1 MTEQQT
7 SLYFLFTAYSLT
19 VFMFKQELEHSIL
32 LFLRTKLGLDVEL
45 QAHADGVVGA
55 ASKMLLVMLKS
66 WLFMHGV
73 AGSLLVAA
81 ALIELA

>member
-32 LFLRTKLGLDVEL
+32 GFMRNKLGLDIEL
-45 QAHADGVVGA
+45 QTHADGIVGT
-55 ASKMLLVMLKS
+55 ASKLLLVMLKS
-66 WLFMHGV
+66 WLFLHGV
-73 AGSLLVAA
+73 VGSLLVAA
-81 ALIELA
+81 ALVELA